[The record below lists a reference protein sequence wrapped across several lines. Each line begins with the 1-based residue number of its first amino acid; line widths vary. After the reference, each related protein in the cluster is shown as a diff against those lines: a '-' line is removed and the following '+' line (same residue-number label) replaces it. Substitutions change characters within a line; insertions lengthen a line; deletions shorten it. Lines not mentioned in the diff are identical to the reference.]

1 MQRMTR
7 RRAALVMA
15 VTALAVP
22 SVGMVDAGAPLAT
35 TTATYD
41 GDVMVVAGLGAATLG
56 VTVASSDPACVAERT
71 VRFRI
76 DINKDGK
83 FDPNEYWVSFSLTT
97 GAAKAVVRGLAAGAY
112 QVVAEVEATSRCSK
126 AAAAV
131 DLFVAEP
138 GSQASGSGWYEYPSI
153 GRAHLE
159 FSARTRVH
167 PSEMGLPPTA
177 TARGNVSWRIDRLAK
192 FNGTVTGYTTWCPPQ
207 SNTTLGARCGLV
219 GGTGTLWLWG
229 TVGKKAGWVKQS
241 DPLEFR
247 LLVEDGNPLDGK
259 GRACTI
265 VGPDRVRMYLPGFEF
280 LSKTAGLLPLDKGR
294 IDVT

>member
-7 RRAALVMA
+7 RGAALMVA
-15 VTALAVP
+15 VTALAIP
-22 SVGMVDAGAPLAT
+22 SVGKVDAGAPLAT

-41 GDVMVVAGLGAATLG
+41 GDVMAVAGLGAATLG
-56 VTVASSDPACVAERT
+56 VTVASSDPACIAERT

-76 DINKDGK
+76 DTNKDGK

-97 GAAKAVVRGLAAGAY
+97 GAAKAVLRGLAAGAY
-112 QVVAEVEATSRCSK
+112 QVVTEVEATSRCS
-126 AAAAV
+126 AAAVAV

-177 TARGNVSWRIDRLAK
+177 TVRGNVTWRIDRLAK

-207 SNTTLGARCGLV
+207 FNTTLGARCGYI

-229 TVGKKAGWVKQS
+229 TDGRKAGWVKQP
-241 DPLEFR
+241 DPVEFR
-247 LLVEDGNPLDGK
+247 LLVEDGNPVDGK

>member
-7 RRAALVMA
+7 RTTALMMA
-15 VTALAVP
+15 VTALAIP
-22 SVGMVDAGAPLAT
+22 SVGTVDAGAPLAT

-56 VTVASSDPACVAERT
+56 VTLSSSDPACIAERT

-76 DINKDGK
+76 DANRDGK

-112 QVVAEVEATSRCSK
+112 QVVTEVEATSRCS
-126 AAAAV
+126 AAAVAV

-138 GSQASGSGWYEYPSI
+138 GSQAGGSGWYEYPSI

-159 FSARTRVH
+159 FSARARVR

-229 TVGKKAGWVKQS
+229 TVGKKAGWVKQP
-241 DPLEFR
+241 DLVYFE
-247 LLVEDGNPLDGK
+247 LLVEDGDPTDN
-259 GRACTI
+259 GRACKA
-265 VGPDRVRMYLPGFEF
+265 VGPDRVRIKIPGLDF
-280 LSKTAGLLPLDKGR
+280 LSKTSGLLPLDRGR
-294 IDVT
+294 IEVT